1 MTKYAKRV
9 YVMEEEAKKL
19 DSLTGNLTSNDIISF
34 AAGAPAKE
42 AYPSMLCVKSHR
54 MFSRKVQRAMNR

>member
-34 AAGAPAKE
+34 AAGAPAKDCLL
-42 AYPSMLCVKSHR
+42 YTSRCV
-54 MFSRKVQRAMNR
+54 